1 MIELTLPWPP
11 SVNHYWVHTKSVTFI
26 SAKGKEY
33 RKAVSA
39 IVAQNLTVIR
49 VKPIKVDII
58 AYRPDRRLRDLDNLL
73 KAPLDAL
80 THAQVWTDDSLIRDL
95 RIRWGVGIKGMMVV
109 KITDLEEQD
118 EEIPTNN
125 P

>member
-11 SVNHYWVHTKSVTFI
+11 SVNHYWVHTRTVAFI

-39 IVAQNLTVIR
+39 IVAQNHTVIR
-49 VKPIKVDII
+49 DKPIKVDII

-80 THAQVWTDDSLIRDL
+80 TNAQVWTDDSLIRDL
-95 RIRWGVGIKGMMVV
+95 RIRWGVGIKGMMIV
-109 KITDLEEQD
+109 KITDLEEEN
-118 EEIPTNN
+118 EEISTDNA
-125 P
+125 

>member
-11 SVNHYWVHTKSVTFI
+11 SVNHYWVHTKTHSFI
-26 SAKGKEY
+26 SQKGRDY

-39 IVAQNLTVIR
+39 IVANNLTVMR
-49 VKPIKVDII
+49 DNPIKVEIV

-80 THAQVWTDDSLIRDL
+80 THAQVWKDDSQIRDL
-95 RIRWGVGIKGMMVV
+95 RIKWGVGIKGMMTV
-109 KITDLEEQD
+109 KVTDLEEDPQ
-118 EEIPTNN
+118 EIIK
-125 P
+125 